1 MKIAIVTGA
10 SSGMGREFVLQLN
23 QYVTVDEI
31 WVIARR
37 TQALETLK
45 KEVSVPLRPVCL
57 DLCADES
64 FAAFSALLEKEQPDV
79 KLLVNAAGF
88 GKFGTAVNIPVEED
102 CRMID
107 LNCKALVRMTRCV
120 LPYMHRGSHILQ
132 LDSLSAFQPVPY
144 ITTYGA
150 TKAFVL
156 SYSRAMNRELKPAGI
171 RMMAMNPGWVKT
183 EFFDHAFQT
192 NGGEVQYFDR
202 LYEAKDVVT
211 TGLKDLYHSKKD
223 YSVHG
228 LPVQTQVRLVKLVPH
243 SIVMNIW
250 LNQQKKEKNNKGLT
264 SK

>member
-37 TQALETLK
+37 EKALKELQKET
-45 KEVSVPLRPVCL
+45 SVPLRPVCL

-107 LNCKALVRMTRCV
+107 LHCKALVRMTRCV
-120 LPYMHRGSHILQ
+120 LP
-132 LDSLSAFQPVPY
+132 
-144 ITTYGA
+144 
-150 TKAFVL
+150 
-156 SYSRAMNRELKPAGI
+156 
-171 RMMAMNPGWVKT
+171 
-183 EFFDHAFQT
+183 
-192 NGGEVQYFDR
+192 
-202 LYEAKDVVT
+202 
-211 TGLKDLYHSKKD
+211 
-223 YSVHG
+223 
-228 LPVQTQVRLVKLVPH
+228 
-243 SIVMNIW
+243 
-250 LNQQKKEKNNKGLT
+250 
-264 SK
+264 